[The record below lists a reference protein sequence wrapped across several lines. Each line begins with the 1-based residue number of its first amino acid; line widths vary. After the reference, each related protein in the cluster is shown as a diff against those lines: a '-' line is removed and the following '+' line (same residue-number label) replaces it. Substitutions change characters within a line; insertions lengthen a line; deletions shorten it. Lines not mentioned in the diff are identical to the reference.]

1 MDTLKIEELLTEF
14 DDHRV
19 ALKLMVKDIEAIKE
33 HVDRLIPTNLDARY
47 IRFFEEKVKAIT
59 SLFSTLL
66 EMRKE
71 IARSVREEI
80 EIRRK
85 VEKGESEYDIDTLF
99 NIRDFADKIDDF
111 KKEQEKIREKIPKKE
126 LEEYTDIKIPG
137 ITERI
142 IE

>member
-126 LEEYTDIKIPG
+126 LEEYTDIQIPG